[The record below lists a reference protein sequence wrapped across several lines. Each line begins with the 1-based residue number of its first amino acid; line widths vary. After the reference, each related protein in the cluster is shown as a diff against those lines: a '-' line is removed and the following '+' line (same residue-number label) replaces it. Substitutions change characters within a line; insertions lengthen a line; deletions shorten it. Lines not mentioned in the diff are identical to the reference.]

1 MSTFLP
7 ELTRSFLNPVF
18 LMFGNPN
25 SVFIKIRKIQT
36 WHLRIIDF
44 VQFWKELN
52 RN

>member
-25 SVFIKIRKIQT
+25 SVFIKIRKKPRPVTYALLI
-36 WHLRIIDF
+36 LFSSR
-44 VQFWKELN
+44 KS
-52 RN
+52 